1 MNDRN
6 LMRGLVLVAIS
17 LAFGLSSLKYPI
29 GDFSRAGPGLFPL
42 MVSVLLLLVG
52 LSTVIRSR
60 FIDKVPLGF
69 SMKNIIIILVALC
82 SFSLVSHFVNMIAGI
97 VALVFVASLA
107 ASSWSWVRNVKISIG
122 LILVAFVF
130 LKFLGVQ
137 LPLY

>member
-6 LMRGLVLVAIS
+6 LMRGLVLVAIA
-17 LAFGLSSLKYPI
+17 LAFGLSSFKYPI

-52 LSTVIRSR
+52 ISTVVRSR
-60 FIDKVPLGF
+60 FAERVPLGF
-69 SMKNIIIILVALC
+69 SMRNILIILAALC
-82 SFSLVSHFVNMIAGI
+82 SFSLVSHFVNMLAGI

-107 ASSWSWVRNVKISIG
+107 ASSWSWVRNVKIAVG
-122 LILVAFVF
+122 LMVVAWVF
-130 LKFLGVQ
+130 QRFLGVQ